1 MEFSASAQTA
11 KNVGFCI
18 FCTECKMPPLL
29 HSKNKLKTQQP
40 AAAKQLV
47 QKLQYMCGASLNEY
61 NGTGNDR
68 DEEMLGV
75 IFLRANLFCFRI
87 ILPFTT
93 RVWNY
98 SN

>member
-1 MEFSASAQTA
+1 MLDFAYFSAEY
-11 KNVGFCI
+11 K
-18 FCTECKMPPLL
+18 KPPLL
-29 HSKNKLKTQQP
+29 HSKNKLKTQKP

-68 DEEMLGV
+68 NEEMLEV

-93 RVWNY
+93 RV
-98 SN
+98 